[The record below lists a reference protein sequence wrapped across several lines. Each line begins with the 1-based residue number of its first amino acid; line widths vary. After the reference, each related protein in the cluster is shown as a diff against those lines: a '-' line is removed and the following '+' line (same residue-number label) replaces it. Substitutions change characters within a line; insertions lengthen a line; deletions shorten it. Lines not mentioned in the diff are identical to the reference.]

1 MTNALWQD
9 FSLLA
14 LSEMAIL
21 ASLFCAGLVG
31 AYDEQKS
38 SVSYPIIVALGLVG
52 LGVRTYDHGAYS
64 AAYALATAAGI
75 ALAIALAGI
84 GTARSGLI
92 AGATLVA
99 LPHKACPIFWPP
111 TDGGVL
117 VVSYIV
123 ALATLIVASLLL
135 RYMLKARVGINLYR
149 TSALSALVAYLNLGV
164 VPL

>member
-14 LSEMAIL
+14 LSEIAIMTV
-21 ASLFCAGLVG
+21 LFCIGLVKT
-31 AYDEQKS
+31 YDEQQS
-38 SVSYPIIVALGLVG
+38 SVSYLIIVALGFVG

-64 AAYALATAAGI
+64 AAYALATAIGI
-75 ALAIALAGI
+75 ALTLILAGL
-84 GTARSGLI
+84 GTARSSLI

-111 TDGGVL
+111 VDGGVL
-117 VVSYIV
+117 VVSYIAV
-123 ALATLIVASLLL
+123 LATLIVVSLLL

-149 TSALSALVAYLNLGV
+149 ISALSALVAYLGV
-164 VPL
+164 IPL

>member
-14 LSEMAIL
+14 LSEIAIMAV
-21 ASLFCAGLVG
+21 LFGIGLVKTG
-31 AYDEQKS
+31 DEQQF
-38 SVSYPIIVALGLVG
+38 SVSYSIIVALGLVG
-52 LGVRTYDHGAYS
+52 LGVRAYDHGAYS

-75 ALAIALAGI
+75 ALSLVLAGL

-111 TDGGVL
+111 ADGGVF
-117 VVSYIV
+117 VVSYIA
-123 ALATLIVASLLL
+123 ALAVLIVASVLLQ
-135 RYMLKARVGINLYR
+135 YVLKAKVGMNLYR
-149 TSALSALVAYLNLGV
+149 ISALSALVAYLGV